1 MAHSISPWVGI
12 GVTIALNG
20 LYLVIVG
27 LYFGRGGLFTIGAI
41 TIPVS
46 LWLADGAQKR
56 HRDRKN
62 QRDEQ
67 LAAIWAEIEKE
78 PPEE

>member
-1 MAHSISPWVGI
+1 MTHSISPWVGI

-20 LYLVIVG
+20 LYIAIVG
-27 LYFGRGGLFTIGAI
+27 FYFGRGGMFAIGAI
-41 TIPVS
+41 TIAVS
-46 LWLADGAQKR
+46 LWLADDAQKR
-56 HRDRKN
+56 HRDREN

-78 PPEE
+78 PAEE